1 MKSCFTKCTFETG
14 AASLQLPIED
24 PRVVYQ
30 TSLLR
35 SRLTSLER
43 EIANYRRETEAI
55 RRARKEH
62 DESKQKLEQEQEKFR
77 RYTENEKRR
86 LQLLYSEEQKRVRI
100 EQLKDLPQLKGIKL
114 ARTIFKTF
122 IFIFKQLKKKT
133 KRN

>member
-1 MKSCFTKCTFETG
+1 MMP
-14 AASLQLPIED
+14 ASLPIED
-24 PRVVYQ
+24 PRLVYQ
-30 TSLLR
+30 NSLLR

-43 EIANYRRETEAI
+43 EIATYRRETDAL

-62 DESKQKLEQEQEKFR
+62 DESKLKLEQEQEKFR